1 MIQEAIE
8 STQKAAGDQT
18 TVLVITVIAVLVLI
32 GWEFF
37 AKIFPPIREAMN
49 NRLKKEQADSQQQKT
64 LDELEAYREAAEAQ
78 ARETAKSLKGVGNDM
93 QKMHAQMDY
102 LLETNQ
108 LLLQGMLNI
117 LMCMEGSKDSTE
129 CARNAIAQINAFLVK
144 NNGPLQ

>member
-1 MIQEAIE
+1 MIQEVVENA
-8 STQKAAGDQT
+8 QKAVNSQT

-37 AKIFPPIREAMN
+37 VKIFPPIREAMHS
-49 NRLKKEQADSQQQKT
+49 RFKREQ
-64 LDELEAYREAAEAQ
+64 AEAQ
-78 ARETAKSLKGVGNDM
+78 TQEAAKALKDMGNDM

-117 LMCMEGSKDSTE
+117 LMCMEGSKDSAE
-129 CARNAIAQINAFLVK
+129 CARNAIGQINAFLVK
-144 NNGPLQ
+144 NNGPMQ

>member
-32 GWEFF
+32 GWELF

-49 NRLKKEQADSQQQKT
+49 NRFKKEQADSQQQKT
-64 LDELEAYREAAEAQ
+64 LDELGAYREAAEAQ
-78 ARETAKSLKGVGNDM
+78 ARETAKSLKDVGNDM

-129 CARNAIAQINAFLVK
+129 CARNAIGQINAFLVK

>member
-18 TVLVITVIAVLVLI
+18 TVLVITVIAVLALI

-37 AKIFPPIREAMN
+37 AKIFPPIREAMHS
-49 NRLKKEQADSQQQKT
+49 RFKKEQADSQQQKT

-78 ARETAKSLKGVGNDM
+78 ARETAKSLKDVRNDM

-129 CARNAIAQINAFLVK
+129 CARNAIGQINAFLVK
-144 NNGPLQ
+144 NNGPMQ

>member
-32 GWEFF
+32 GWELF

-49 NRLKKEQADSQQQKT
+49 NRFKKEQADSQQQKT

-78 ARETAKSLKGVGNDM
+78 ARETAKSLKDVGNDM

-129 CARNAIAQINAFLVK
+129 CARNAIGQINAFLVK
-144 NNGPLQ
+144 NNGPMQ

>member
-1 MIQEAIE
+1 MIQEVVENA
-8 STQKAAGDQT
+8 QKAVNSQT

-37 AKIFPPIREAMN
+37 VKIFPPIREAMHS
-49 NRLKKEQADSQQQKT
+49 RFKREQ
-64 LDELEAYREAAEAQ
+64 AEAQ
-78 ARETAKSLKGVGNDM
+78 AQEAAKALKDMGNDM

-117 LMCMEGSKDSTE
+117 LMCMEGSRDSTE
-129 CARNAIAQINAFLVK
+129 CARNAIGQINAFLVK
-144 NNGPLQ
+144 NNGPMQ

>member
-49 NRLKKEQADSQQQKT
+49 NRFKKEQADSQQQKT

>member
-18 TVLVITVIAVLVLI
+18 TVLVITVIAVLALI

-49 NRLKKEQADSQQQKT
+49 NRFKKEQADSQQQKT

-78 ARETAKSLKGVGNDM
+78 ARETAKSLKDVRNDM

-129 CARNAIAQINAFLVK
+129 CARNAIGQINAFLVK

>member
-1 MIQEAIE
+1 MIQEVVENA
-8 STQKAAGDQT
+8 QKAVNSQT

-37 AKIFPPIREAMN
+37 VKIFPPIRDAMHS
-49 NRLKKEQADSQQQKT
+49 RFKREQADSQQQKK
-64 LDELEAYREAAEAQ
+64 LDELEAYRAAAEAQ
-78 ARETAKSLKGVGNDM
+78 TQEAAKALKDMGNDV

-129 CARNAIAQINAFLVK
+129 CARNAIGQINAFLVK